1 MFLDSEDNMLVLRS
15 NSPLAAY
22 QKRQFNYYGAEPGQ
36 DNSYIFEDTSADLI
50 NRLVAFCE
58 AEELSLDLSPRVQE
72 LVEEHQMEQSH
83 HRQFI
88 SSASQFKNGK
98 FDSKDYTKHTDF
110 LRTHLKRKLL
120 DHQIKASYHLSLIG
134 NGANF
139 SVPGSGKTTV
149 LLSYYEKLK
158 SENKI
163 DVLFV
168 VGPPACFGPW
178 RDEFKEVLGR
188 NPNECLLAGGSQTD
202 RKRLYSYPPEKAE
215 LFLTT
220 FQTLQNDFELVK
232 AMLSKENLRALL
244 VVDEAH
250 YIKQL
255 DGRWANAVLAIAPAA
270 KYRCVL
276 TGTPVPHS
284 YKDLFNLFAFLWQ
297 EHSPISDEDH
307 ARLEI
312 YEKNQDYERAGALL
326 APKLDPL
333 FYRVRKKDLGLM
345 PQHMN
350 VVSLDMKPVE
360 KTIYDVVIG
369 NVRQLTTRDYLKQL
383 DIITSLRKGRVM
395 RLRQAVSYPKLL
407 VSAIEG
413 YKEDVLG
420 DDKSILQAIVKYQ
433 DLETTAKLDK
443 LLELVAQYT
452 SEGKKV
458 VVWSNFIF
466 TIDLIVSML
475 AAKGI
480 KAKKIVGQTPIEREG
495 FEIADT
501 REKIR
506 EEFVNPASGLNV
518 LVANPAA
525 CAESISLHKACH
537 NAIYYDLSF
546 NCAQFLQSLDR
557 IHRVGGSEHIAS
569 HYDFLIYQDTVD
581 SKIYTNLLAK
591 AERMKA
597 LIDQDYSIYSL
608 DMSIEVDDIKLEDLL
623 DE

>member
-1 MFLDSEDNMLVLRS
+1 MLLDLQDNELVLSS
-15 NSPLAAY
+15 NAPMAAY
-22 QKRQFNYYGAEPGQ
+22 QKRQFVYYGGIQSDEAFHFADASAE
-36 DNSYIFEDTSADLI
+36 LV
-50 NRLVAFCE
+50 NRILAFCE
-58 AEELSLDLSPRVQE
+58 AEELKTELTPSVE
-72 LVEEHQMEQSH
+72 ALVERHQSEQSYH
-83 HRQFI
+83 QGFI
-88 SSASQFKNGK
+88 ASAGSFKNGQYDKSDYADHVK
-98 FDSKDYTKHTDF
+98 FLDKHIQ
-110 LRTHLKRKLL
+110 RKLL

-158 SENKI
+158 VTNKV

-178 RDEFKEVLGR
+178 REEFETVLGR
-188 NPNECLLAGGSQTD
+188 SPNECLLAGGSQSE
-202 RKRLYSYPPEKAE
+202 RKRRYSYPPENAE

-220 FQTLQNDFELVK
+220 FQTLQNDFDLVK
-232 AMLSKENLRALL
+232 KMLGKDNLRALL

-250 YIKQL
+250 YIKQV
-255 DGRWANAVLAIAPAA
+255 DGRWANAVLAIAPVA

-297 EHSPISDEDH
+297 EHSPLSDEDH

-312 YEKNQDYERAGALL
+312 YEKNSDYERASSLL

-350 VVSLDMKPVE
+350 VVPLKMRPVE
-360 KTIYDVVIG
+360 KSVYDVVIG
-369 NVRQLTTRDYLKQL
+369 NVRQLTTRDYLRQM
-383 DIITSLRKGRVM
+383 DAISMLRKGRVM

-407 VSAIEG
+407 TSAIED
-413 YKEDVLG
+413 YNEDVLAG
-420 DDKSILQAIVKYQ
+420 DKNVLNTIIKYTE
-433 DLETTAKLDK
+433 LEVPAKLEK
-443 LLELVAQYT
+443 LIELVTKYT
-452 SEGKKV
+452 SENKKV
-458 VVWSNFIF
+458 VVWSNFLL
-466 TIDLIVSML
+466 TIELIVAL
-475 AAKGI
+475 LNERGI
-480 KAKKIVGQTPIEREG
+480 RTKKIVGQTPIEREG
-495 FEIADT
+495 IEIADT

-506 EEFVNPASGLNV
+506 EEFVEPSSGLNV

-525 CAESISLHKACH
+525 CAESISLHKTCH

-557 IHRVGGSEHIAS
+557 IHRVGGSEKVPS
-569 HYDFLIYQDTVD
+569 YYDFLIYEDTVD
-581 SKIYTNLLAK
+581 TKIYNNLLTK
-591 AERMKA
+591 ADRMKA

-608 DMSIEVDDIKLEDLL
+608 DMSENNDDIKLEELL
-623 DE
+623 GE